1 MPILLPFKNSAF
13 PRCLVAFFLLLAVS
27 LEAHNLKS
35 DPQSAL
41 NASRMTW
48 ASGPDSLQQDVD
60 SLVRAIARSG
70 SCRVTAKVTDAH
82 GNTVYS
88 GFDGRTGAPVT
99 DFSGVVEIGSCSKMF
114 TAASILQLVEQK
126 KLNLDD
132 RLEDILD
139 QPSLLE
145 GIMATDSA
153 DYLGEVRLKHLLNHT
168 SGLPEYFPDSDE
180 MAIGIFG
187 DSTLR
192 YTPAQ
197 LVRIAKRTHRPQFQP
212 GAQFKYSNTN
222 YILLGMILEQHTGML
237 FPDYIQEHILNKAGL
252 GHTYFASRRSPSNRM
267 PGYWNGKPSQLPATL
282 AGAAGEMLSTLD
294 DMERFIQAW
303 GMGEFFQTPSL
314 METVRTEYFN
324 PMSGGISYGL
334 GTINLFGSLGHAGQT
349 FGFQTYM
356 GTRPDGGS
364 FVLSIDDAA
373 IPSWGPAMTLN
384 GLLIRQSGG

>member
-1 MPILLPFKNSAF
+1 MPIILPYKNSAI
-13 PRCLVAFFLLLAVS
+13 PSCLAAFFLLLAIS
-27 LEAHNLKS
+27 AKAHNLKS

-41 NASRMTW
+41 HAGRTYPAS
-48 ASGPDSLQQDVD
+48 APDSLRQKVD
-60 SLVRAIARSG
+60 SLVRATAQSG

-88 GFDGRTGAPVT
+88 GFDGRTGVPVT

-114 TAASILQLVEQK
+114 TATSILQLVEQK

-139 QPSLLE
+139 QPALLE

-197 LVRIAKRTHRPQFQP
+197 LVRMAKRTHRPQFQP
-212 GAQFKYSNTN
+212 GAQFKYTNTN
-222 YILLGMILEQHTGML
+222 YILLGMILEQHSGKA

-252 GHTYFASRRSPSNRM
+252 GHTYFASRRSPANRM
-267 PGYWNGKPSQLPATL
+267 PGHWNGKPSEIPATL

-294 DMERFIQAW
+294 DMEQFIRAW
-303 GMGEFFQTPSL
+303 GQGQFLQTPAM
-314 METVRTEYFN
+314 METVRTEHFN
-324 PMSGGISYGL
+324 PMGGGISYGL
-334 GTINLFGSLGHAGQT
+334 GAINLFRALGHGGQT
-349 FGFQTYM
+349 FGYQTYM
-356 GTRPDGGS
+356 ATRPDGGS

-373 IPSWGPAMTLN
+373 ISAWGPAMGLN
-384 GLLIRQSGG
+384 GLLNRQTGG